1 VTLKDLIRKNKQ
13 KKEVCHVK
21 FPFLLIE
28 PSRADNTNIYIDMQ
42 SDHKKCAII
51 SNKELFLYGDLEV
64 ISLLKLNNGGINS

>member
-1 VTLKDLIRKNKQ
+1 M
-13 KKEVCHVK
+13 K

-28 PSRADNTNIYIDMQ
+28 PSRVENTNIFIDMQ

-64 ISLLKLNNGGINS
+64 ISLLKLNTSEPN